1 MIRVF
6 RYVSIAEAVS
16 FLVLLLVA
24 MPLKYGADVPAGV
37 QVMGPT
43 HGVLFIAYV
52 GLVFLAREGLRWSAG
67 RTVLALAA
75 AVLPVAPFF
84 VERHWA
90 RPAAVPA
97 AEPEPAGRG
106 V

>member
-16 FLVLLLVA
+16 FLVLLLIA
-24 MPLKYGADVPAGV
+24 MPLKYGADTPAGV

-43 HGVLFIAYV
+43 HGVLFMAYV
-52 GLVFLAREGLRWSAG
+52 GLVFVVRDGLRWDLR

-75 AVLPVAPFF
+75 GVLPIAPFF
-84 VERHWA
+84 VEHYWA
-90 RPAAVPA
+90 RPSASA
-97 AEPEPAGRG
+97 AEPEPAGRL
-106 V
+106 

>member
-1 MIRVF
+1 MVRVF
-6 RYVSIAEAVS
+6 RLVSVAEAVS

-24 MPLKYGADVPAGV
+24 MPLKYGADAPAGV

-43 HGVLFIAYV
+43 HGVLFMAYV
-52 GLVFLAREGLRWSAG
+52 GLVFLVRESLRWDVR
-67 RTVLALAA
+67 RTVLALGA
-75 AVLPVAPFF
+75 AVLPVAPFL
-84 VERHWA
+84 VERYWA
-90 RPAAVPA
+90 RPVVPSA